1 MTRRALLLT
10 AALAPLPALAQPPD
24 LPRLRVLGTGAVEGP
39 AHEVV
44 NAFVRETRRAVTVA
58 TGNAGQVAARL
69 RDGEP
74 VDVVITSAAV
84 LDGLIAEDLLLPA
97 TRTELGRMRIG
108 VAVRQGTPA
117 PDIATPEA
125 LRDALL
131 ATATIAHSD
140 GGAGATTG
148 GHVLAVLDHLGI
160 GATVAPRRRPFP
172 RGQMAVQA
180 VAEGRAAIAV
190 TQMSE
195 IMSVPGAAL
204 VGPLPESLQLVTP
217 YVAAVARRS
226 ADPEGARA
234 LIAAMAGPAGRAA
247 FTQAGFQVE
256 PG

>member
-1 MTRRALLLT
+1 MTRRALLLA
-10 AALAPLPALAQPPD
+10 AALAPLPALSQP

-44 NAFVRETRRAVTVA
+44 NAFTRETRRAVTLA
-58 TGNAGQVAARL
+58 TANAGQVASRL
-69 RDGEP
+69 RGGEP
-74 VDVVITSAAV
+74 VDVVITSAAL
-84 LDGLIAEDLLLPA
+84 LDGLIAEDLLIPA
-97 TRTELGRMRIG
+97 TRTELGRMRMG
-108 VAVRQGTPA
+108 VAVRQGAPA

-125 LRDALL
+125 LREALL
-131 ATATIAHSD
+131 AAASIAHSD

-148 GHVLAVLDHLGI
+148 GHFLAVLDHLGI
-160 GATVAPRRRPFP
+160 GAEVQPRRRPFP

-217 YVAAVARRS
+217 YVAAVAKRS
-226 ADPEGARA
+226 ADPDGARA
-234 LIAAMAGPAGRAA
+234 LIAAMTAPAGRAA
-247 FTQAGFQVE
+247 FTQAGFLVE
-256 PG
+256 PA